1 MMLGAVQLG
10 AAAACVV
17 VLIPMGMAGW
27 HLSRNKVLF
36 FSGALFIS
44 LAICVHLTPYFPS
57 LPEFV
62 NSVSSVVVF
71 DPRTSCTNL
80 VNDISWQVNPKNA
93 SSRFHINATDD
104 LDLYDKRWDWSG
116 SHKLKACDFQKLSR
130 SDASD
135 LLNGSWV
142 IVAGDSQ
149 ARLFA
154 LSLLSL
160 VFGSEFQRMD
170 SVRAD
175 LFKRRS
181 DYSILVDEIG
191 MKMDFVWAPYVVNLT
206 DLITDYKTQKSCPDV
221 MVMGAGLWDMLH
233 FNNTS
238 DYEFALRMLKSKVVS
253 LLPLSTELPMN
264 EPVVGSVP
272 IKSSSHLFW
281 LGMPVLINGMLNT
294 EEKREKMSDAVWHA
308 YDRALGD
315 SKLLRQT
322 GGPLHLLDSQSLTWN
337 CGPRCTS
344 DGMHYDGAIYEATVQ
359 IMLNTLLIESH
370 QRL

>member
-1 MMLGAVQLG
+1 MMFGAVHLG

-17 VLIPMGMAGW
+17 VLVPMGMAGW
-27 HLSRNKVLF
+27 HLSRNKMLF

-57 LPEFV
+57 IPDFV
-62 NSVSSVVVF
+62 TSVSSVVVF
-71 DPRTSCTNL
+71 DHRTSCINL

-93 SSRFHINATDD
+93 SSRLHINATHD
-104 LDLYDKRWDWSG
+104 LDLYDKRWGWSD
-116 SHKLKACDFQKLSR
+116 SHKVKACDFQKLSR
-130 SDASD
+130 PDASD

-142 IVAGDSQ
+142 MVAGDSQ
-149 ARLFA
+149 ARLFT
-154 LSLLSL
+154 LSLLTL
-160 VFGSEFQRMD
+160 VLGSDSQRMD

-175 LFKRRS
+175 LFKRHS

-191 MKMDFVWAPYVVNLT
+191 MKLDFVWAPYVVNLT
-206 DLITDYKTQKSCPDV
+206 NLMTDYKTQKSCPDV

-233 FNNTS
+233 FNNAS
-238 DYEFALRMLKSKVVS
+238 HYEFALRMLKTNVVS

-294 EEKREKMSDAVWHA
+294 EEKREKMSDAMWHA

-322 GGPLHLLDSQSLTWN
+322 GGPLLLLDSQSLTWN
-337 CGPRCTS
+337 CGPHCTS
-344 DGMHYDGAIYEATVQ
+344 DGMHYDGAIYEAAVQ